1 MTITETLTTQQLNC
15 LKALIACEKAI
26 SSTEVMHRQR
36 PHSPALKL
44 LLSRMIYWII
54 RLLNSRFRTRFM
66 PIGWRLSI
74 LQNNHNV
81 PLFSELFLYLFSSK
95 NGIFHKFLYR
105 IFWYSRNYTY
115 FYFPKWRYKPR
126 MVLKITNLHILR
138 YLPTCWLYLL
148 ECYTID
154 NQWCTHTALGNRP
167 TKKKSTTN
175 LSQITSEKI

>member
-1 MTITETLTTQQLNC
+1 MTITETLTTQHLNC

-26 SSTEVMHRQR
+26 SSTEVMHRYQIASTTSISR
-36 PHSPALKL
+36 SKAALIKNDIL
-44 LLSRMIYWII
+44 DNKAAEFSVQD
-54 RLLNSRFRTRFM
+54 RFM

-74 LQNNHNV
+74 LQNNYNV
-81 PLFSELFLYLFSSK
+81 PLFSEPFLYLFSSK

-138 YLPTCWLYLL
+138 YLSTYWLSPL

-154 NQWCTHTALGNRP
+154 NQQCTHTASASR
-167 TKKKSTTN
+167 T
-175 LSQITSEKI
+175 